1 MTALPRRLPAG
12 GPKGQSLRG
21 ILEKLVAGLPPGAAL
36 PSERELAQRYGL
48 ARMTVRSEIER
59 LTSEGLVYRLQGR
72 GTFVSEPRVA
82 QAGALTS
89 FTEDMVARGHEPGSV
104 FLSAEQIPADGF
116 LAAALETAPGDPVF
130 RLDRVRTADGDPVAL
145 EHAFL
150 ALKRYEGIADLDLSD
165 GSLFEVLRGHFG
177 VQLRGARQRVVAV
190 AIEADEASLLEV
202 TPGAPGL
209 HFHTVAWAGDE
220 VPAYY
225 ATSLY
230 RADRYEIEL
239 LQSRADGA

>member
-1 MTALPRRLPAG
+1 MTTLPRRLPEG

-36 PSERELAQRYGL
+36 PSERELAERYGL

-59 LTSEGLVYRLQGR
+59 LTAEGLVYRLQGR

-104 FLSAEQIPADGF
+104 FLSAESIPADGF
-116 LAAALETAPGDPVF
+116 LAAALEVAPGDFVF
-130 RLDRVRTADGDPVAL
+130 QLDRVRTADGDPVAL

-150 ALKRYEGIADLDLSD
+150 AVNRFEGIEDIDFSD

-190 AIEADEASLLEV
+190 AIEADEAALLEV
-202 TPGAPGL
+202 PAGAPGL
-209 HFHTVAWAGDE
+209 RFHTVAWSADE

-239 LQSRADGA
+239 LQRREDGS